1 MKSLIE
7 YINEWKEDLGNQVI
21 MIMGTPGCGKTY
33 WMQHTG
39 IKFFKTQGITLNP
52 KELDIDH
59 TLKFF
64 QIVDFPNFCNRVI
77 NYKSTAIFDK
87 GNFKDAHNND
97 KAWEM
102 FIENEKKRYTELN
115 KSNGGLETNI
125 PKVENVKYEF
135 VAPWL
140 TRFENAKEDQKDKVF
155 HEFERAMYNEYFNK
169 VFASDFSVRDEAKSE
184 YKSNLVDK
192 INGKSDLFIA
202 ISGAKFKTIKEIAD
216 MCKRNNSTCRIVYL
230 NGSVEKAIGQ
240 DAKRER
246 SGGKDFVVDYA
257 NKIEKVWKNLVDPS
271 ADEYYKN
278 NDIYNIY
285 EFKDSKADDIL
296 SYPVWKLEKI
306 YK

>member
-1 MKSLIE
+1 MKSLFQFIK
-7 YINEWKEDLGNQVI
+7 EWKEDMSSQVI

-33 WMQHTG
+33 WMQHNG

-64 QIVDFPNFCNRVI
+64 QIVDFPNFCHRVI
-77 NYKSTAIFDK
+77 NYKNTTIFNK
-87 GNFKDAHNND
+87 GNFKDAHNKN
-97 KAWEM
+97 KAWDM

-125 PKVENVKYEF
+125 PKVELIDYEF
-135 VAPWL
+135 VAPWF
-140 TRFENAKEDQKDKVF
+140 TRYDNAKEDQKDKVF
-155 HEFERAMYNEYFNK
+155 NEFVNKMYDEYFNK
-169 VFASDFSVRDEAKSE
+169 VFASDFSVRDQAKSE
-184 YKSNLVDK
+184 YNTNLVTK
-192 INGKSDLFIA
+192 IASKSDVFVA

-216 MCKRNNSTCRIVYL
+216 LSKQNNLTCRIVYL
-230 NGSVEKAIGQ
+230 HGSVEKAIGQ

-257 NKIEKVWKNLVDPS
+257 NKIDKVWSKLIDES
-271 ADEYYKN
+271 AEEYYKN
-278 NDIYNIY
+278 NGIYNIY
-285 EFKDSKADDIL
+285 EFKDEKEDDVL
-296 SYPVWKLEKI
+296 SYPVWKLNKV

>member
-1 MKSLIE
+1 MKSLLE
-7 YINEWKEDLGNQVI
+7 FINEWKEDMGSQVI

-33 WMQHTG
+33 WMQHNG

-64 QIVDFPNFCNRVI
+64 QIVDFPNFCHRVI
-77 NYKSTAIFDK
+77 NYKNTTIFNK
-87 GNFKDAHNND
+87 GNFKDAHNKN
-97 KAWEM
+97 KAWTW

-115 KSNGGLETNI
+115 QSNGGLETNI
-125 PKVENVKYEF
+125 PKVELIEYDF

-140 TRFENAKEDQKDKVF
+140 SRYDNAKEDNKEKVF
-155 HEFERAMYNEYFNK
+155 NEFVKIMYAEYFNK

-184 YKSNLVDK
+184 YKGNLVNK
-192 INGKSDLFIA
+192 INSKSDVFVA

-216 MCKRNNSTCRIVYL
+216 LCLNNHLTCRIVYL
-230 NGSVEKAIGQ
+230 HGSVEKAIGQ

-257 NKIEKVWKNLVDPS
+257 NKIDKVWSKLIDKS

-278 NDIYNIY
+278 NGIYNIY
-285 EFKDSKADDIL
+285 EFVDEKEDDIL
-296 SYPVWKLEKI
+296 SYPVWKLKQI